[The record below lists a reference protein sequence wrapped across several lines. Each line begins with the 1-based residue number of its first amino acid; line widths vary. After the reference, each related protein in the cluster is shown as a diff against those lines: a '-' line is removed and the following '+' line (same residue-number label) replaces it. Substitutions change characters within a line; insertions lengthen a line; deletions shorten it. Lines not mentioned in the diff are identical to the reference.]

1 MNNLMCTEFLLA
13 IIYLITILTVN
24 YFLLKLLRNYFINIL
39 YLIKIKNIFQL
50 YNYNTTKII
59 SFFYSIEKSKLF
71 NNKKLFNFQN
81 LLEQE
86 KFSKKSD
93 LLIIGNIYVK
103 LLDLSKNNKL
113 KIKENNF
120 FFSLLKKQYITE
132 NLNIK

>member
-1 MNNLMCTEFLLA
+1 MCTEFLLA